1 MSGFMSNSTA
11 MSVFTADGAKF
22 NPEALKKHVFS
33 TSIDE
38 EGKRAGWVGFGD
50 PLDLDF
56 EFGLDQ
62 SGFAGFSLRID
73 SRSVS
78 SAAVAIQLAEALK
91 EKEAAGQPIK
101 GKAKKELKEAIIGKL
116 TSAAPFVPSLTDCL
130 WDLNQGRLLISTT
143 SAKAAQSVLKLFQA
157 SFGLEPAP
165 LVPKQDISAV
175 FAEICRNEQYDC
187 AGFILSPVG
196 SASLATANQEDT
208 KALVA
213 VQNNANSVVSALDEG
228 LNIRKLRLLATS
240 EEDSELQYDFALD
253 TALGVSGLKLPKAEK
268 DAEKDAEF
276 FLKADACSNMANIL
290 DALANK

>member
-11 MSVFTADGAKF
+11 MSVFMADGAKF

-50 PLDLDF
+50 PLDLDS
-56 EFGLDQ
+56 EFVLEQRYAD
-62 SGFAGFSLRID
+62 FSLRVD
-73 SRSVS
+73 SRSVP

-91 EKEAAGQPIK
+91 EKESAGQPVK

-130 WDLNQGRLLISTT
+130 WFLNRGLLLVSTT
-143 SAKAAQSVLKLFQA
+143 SGKSLEAVLKLFQA
-157 SFGLEPAP
+157 TFGLQPAP
-165 LVPKQDISAV
+165 LVPKHDISAV
-175 FAEICRNEQYDC
+175 FAEICRNEQYEC
-187 AGFILSPVG
+187 AGFVLSPVG
-196 SASLATANQEDT
+196 SASLATASQEDT

-240 EEDSELQYDFALD
+240 QEDSELQYDFVLD

-268 DAEKDAEF
+268 GTDKDAEL
-276 FLKADACSNMANIL
+276 FLKADACYSVANIV